1 MLNKYLYAG
10 IAVVIATLIATTTFY
25 RNKYEKYR
33 DLYTTSQVSNRSL
46 SATLDLQNAKILSMQ
61 LENEKFKRDYN
72 KLLKERLDKSEIH
85 NPSQEVKNCN
95 QLLDWIEKGY

>member
-10 IAVVIATLIATTTFY
+10 IAVIIASLIATTAFY

-72 KLLKERLDKSEIH
+72 RLLKERLDKSEIH

-95 QLLDWIEKGY
+95 QLLDWVEKGY